1 MLTFGGVQRL
11 TLHYDPH
18 WPRSTSSQSPTPCC
32 NSTNSRIKRKVH
44 DWTGDI
50 LSRLKAGNSL
60 SSWER
65 PRCWFSTPVDMK
77 VNRTS
82 EFSDL
87 DGWVNIFGNNVH
99 VKTQLHRSNAYL
111 HSWILL
117 FSIFVAILCPIM
129 MILSLN
135 VPQTKAFSWG
145 FLFNVLHCL
154 PHIRQEPVGVG
165 QGAPLP
171 QLQVYIMLQLLAK
184 VVQLQVFLLQIPGET
199 TLQLLQPAV

>member
-1 MLTFGGVQRL
+1 MLMVGGLQRL

-18 WPRSTSSQSPTPCC
+18 WPRSTSSQSPPPCS
-32 NSTNSRIKRKVH
+32 NSTNSWLKRKVH

-50 LSRLKAGNSL
+50 LSQLKAGNSL

-65 PRCWFSTPVDMK
+65 PRCWFSTPVDME

-99 VKTQLHRSNAYL
+99 VKTQLHRSNTYL

-117 FSIFVAILCPIM
+117 FSIFVTILCPIM

-145 FLFNVLHCL
+145 FKG
-154 PHIRQEPVGVG
+154 PWKPVQCSALLTSHKTGTCRSG
-165 QGAPLP
+165 PGRPAAPVAGL
-171 QLQVYIMLQLLAK
+171 YHA
-184 VVQLQVFLLQIPGET
+184 
-199 TLQLLQPAV
+199 AAAC